1 MSDERNQ
8 TPDSRGPV
16 SPEDKKRE
24 SDDHG
29 QEEKKPSGSDGGD
42 SSKDSAGGPK
52 PDGDTGVKSPQA
64 GSGFVDETEVVKK
77 PKKQG
82 LLKKMGNAVK
92 DKAEGKVNDAKES
105 VLQKIKNV
113 VNKIRKAAQ
122 TAMAA
127 FKAYTLMNLIQTM
140 MKFMQMMMTMLQNII
155 TGLLNAIM
163 TIVTNIATVVGVSV
177 AVAAVGLA
185 GGAVVAAVFVGVCIF
200 AFVTRDNGYKDD
212 LQDCNTD
219 ISYMEVPDGID
230 PRAWTN
236 SKLAFTFFRSYF
248 LQSGDTEDEALI
260 KCAAILGNWNHESG
274 VDSTGVET
282 VFDEKYGLGAMKRWL
297 ETGYIKS
304 TWVTYTT
311 SETCEDCS
319 ETCTTLPDG
328 TEDCD
333 EDCDTMH
340 YTVRRYR
347 HTLLEA
353 VWEDGSP
360 AAGIPSVEYED
371 GIGSGTILETVS
383 GSGGC
388 VPSYSMPAD
397 AGEKY
402 GTGTGMLHGPNDF
415 VADNFGDIYQSD
427 YWADY
432 PAINDIGIGLGQWTN
447 GRNTALRDYAE
458 AHSRAWHDL
467 SCQLMYAVSEDS
479 GAATIINWTEMYS
492 GTVSHTTADGVT
504 YGMDYVFQGEPLPE
518 APAIAKATD
527 WFLANWEGVAGNAIT
542 DRVDSAFKW
551 YRIIGEWTEGA
562 DFVAGTGISLWD
574 ISGSAASLASDRS
587 QSSNITSCS
596 KIKFAGNSTLAE
608 AIVSYA
614 WGPGKPYHN
623 NGTQCWQHLFTTM
636 LPNDPYFRS
645 CDRTVACAVHWTG
658 TDSAFPWG
666 STKDQLTYLLAKA
679 EAYDLLMETGGG
691 LTSDTSWW
699 ELIDIEWTGDVDAYV
714 AQLEPG
720 DILIRN
726 DAIAAPIN
734 GGVSGDVGHIVMWVG
749 NETIQ
754 RRWPGAAPSY
764 CVVSGSINTNSP
776 HVQGFTYSGS
786 QSNQLQT
793 YYVFRNRGKYCSESG
808 RKDVALTCAG
818 HSNES

>member
-1 MSDERNQ
+1 MADEKQER
-8 TPDSRGPV
+8 PGSS
-16 SPEDKKRE
+16 SPED
-24 SDDHG
+24 
-29 QEEKKPSGSDGGD
+29 EEKKRSEGRDDAKQSASDGDKPQEQDGR
-42 SSKDSAGGPK
+42 SK
-52 PDGDTGVKSPQA
+52 PDGDTGRNPVKSAP
-64 GSGFVDETEVVKK
+64 GSEDETDVAKK

-82 LLKKMGNAVK
+82 LMKRLGNAVK
-92 DKAEGKVNDAKES
+92 DKAEEKVDDAKES
-105 VLQKIKNV
+105 VLQKIKNFI
-113 VNKIRKAAQ
+113 NKVRKLVQ
-122 TAMAA
+122 TAVSA
-127 FKAYTLMNLIQTM
+127 FKAYTLMNMIQTM
-140 MKFMQMMMTMLQNII
+140 MKLMQMMMTMLQNIV
-155 TGLLNAIM
+155 TGLINALM
-163 TIVTNIATVVGVSV
+163 TIATNIATMVGVSV
-177 AVAAVGLA
+177 AVAAVGLV
-185 GGAVVAAVFVGVCIF
+185 GGAVAAVVFVGVCIF

-212 LQDCNTD
+212 LPDCNTD

-236 SKLAFTFFRSYF
+236 SKLVFTFFRSYF

-260 KCAAILGNWNHESG
+260 KCSAILGNWNHESG

-282 VFDEKYGLGAMKRWL
+282 VMDEKYGLGAMKRWL

-311 SETCEDCS
+311 GETCEDCD

-333 EDCDTMH
+333 EDCTTRH

-371 GIGSGTILETVS
+371 GIASGTILATVS
-383 GSGGC
+383 GSGDC
-388 VPSYSMPAD
+388 VPSYSMPAH

-402 GTGTGMLHGPNDF
+402 GTGTGTLHGPNDF
-415 VADNFGDIYQSD
+415 VADSFEDIYQSD
-427 YWADY
+427 YWESY
-432 PAINDIGIGLGQWTN
+432 PAIADIGIGLGQWTN
-447 GRNTALRDYAE
+447 GRNTGLRDYAT
-458 AHSRAWHDL
+458 AHARAWHDL
-467 SCQLMYAVSEDS
+467 SCQLMYAVSADS
-479 GAATIINWTEMYS
+479 GAGTIINWTEMYS
-492 GTVSHTTADGVT
+492 GTVSHTTGDGTT

-527 WFLANWEGVAGNAIT
+527 WFLAHWEGVAGDAIA
-542 DRVDSAFKW
+542 DRVESAFKW
-551 YRIIGEWTEGA
+551 YRIVNEWTEGA
-562 DFVAGTGISLWD
+562 DFIAGTGISLWD

-614 WGPGKPYHN
+614 WGPGKDYHN

-636 LPNDPYFRS
+636 LPNDQYFRS

-666 STKDQLTYLLAKA
+666 STKDQLTYLLAKG

-691 LTSDTSWW
+691 LTSDTAWW
-699 ELIDIEWTGDVDAYV
+699 EQVDIEWTGNIDAYV

-726 DAIAAPIN
+726 DSIAAPVN

-754 RRWPGAAPSY
+754 RRWPGASPSY

-786 QSNQLQT
+786 QSSQLQT